1 MYKREEDDRMG
12 FYSPPEIVEVTI
24 QKGIE
29 KAKASFLTLSL
40 LGFAAGMFIGLAGI
54 AFIRAMGTLPG
65 EWRSLVLLIGA
76 CVFPFGLI
84 CLLLAGGELVTG
96 NMMVVSMALFAK
108 KITGK
113 EWLRN
118 IVIVT
123 LFNFIGAF
131 FVAYFFGYLTG
142 ALQGDFLERTILV
155 ARGRT
160 NDTLLQAFLSGIAC
174 NILVSTGVY
183 LNFAAKDF
191 MGKIAGI
198 WLPIMGFVMSGFQHV
213 VANMFIIPA
222 GIMAGGVTWADFWL
236 NVIPVYFG
244 NIVGGAVFIAL
255 LYFGAYKV
263 GVKKDL

>member
-1 MYKREEDDRMG
+1 MG
-12 FYSPPEIVEVTI
+12 VYSPPEIVDVTI
-24 QKGIE
+24 QKGVE
-29 KAKASFLTLSL
+29 KAKASFLTLSV

-54 AFIRAMGTLPG
+54 AFIRAMGTMPA
-65 EWRSLVLLIGA
+65 EWGSLVLLIGA

-108 KITGK
+108 KITAK

-118 IVIVT
+118 MIIVT

-142 ALQGDFLERTILV
+142 ALEGDFLERTILV

-160 NDTLLQAFLSGIAC
+160 KDTILQAFLSGLAC

-183 LNFAAKDF
+183 LNFASKD
-191 MGKIAGI
+191 MIGKIVGI

-222 GIMAGGVTWADFWL
+222 GILAGGVTWTDFWL
-236 NVIPVYFG
+236 NVIPVYLG
-244 NIVGGAVFIAL
+244 NVIGGGGFIAF
-255 LYFGAYKV
+255 LYFAAYKI
-263 GVKKDL
+263 GTKKISPKDLAQ

>member
-1 MYKREEDDRMG
+1 MG
-12 FYSPPEIVEVTI
+12 FYSPPELVDVTI
-24 QKGIE
+24 EKGVD
-29 KAKASFLTLSL
+29 KAKASVLTLSV

-54 AFIRAMGTLPG
+54 AFIRAMGTMPA
-65 EWRSLVLLIGA
+65 EWGSLVLLIGA

-108 KITGK
+108 RITGK

-118 IVIVT
+118 IAIVT
-123 LFNFIGAF
+123 IFNFIGAF
-131 FVAYFFGYLTG
+131 FVAYFFGHLAG
-142 ALQGDFLERTILV
+142 ALQGDFAARTILV
-155 ARGRT
+155 AQGRT
-160 NDTLLQAFLSGIAC
+160 KDDFLQAFLSGIAC

-222 GIMAGGVTWADFWL
+222 GILAGGVTWGDFWMNMIPVFL
-236 NVIPVYFG
+236 GNVI
-244 NIVGGAVFIAL
+244 GGGGFIAFM
-255 LYFGAYKV
+255 YFAAYKI
-263 GVKKDL
+263 GTGKNASSK